1 MFDIANKTFGTGVKM
16 QKKTSQQTDMQ
27 FSNIFFFQD
36 KNVGGVDSGS
46 KVHAR
51 TKCFY
56 LYMHI
61 SHPGV

>member
-46 KVHAR
+46 EVHAR
-51 TKCFY
+51 TECFY
-56 LYMHI
+56 L
-61 SHPGV
+61 